1 MTVTSSAASPATRS
15 AIQITWVR
23 LEQYCAMTGETP
35 EAVRTR
41 RLKGIW
47 LDGKHTQVRDRRIWV
62 NLEAAQRWV
71 ETGR

>member
-1 MTVTSSAASPATRS
+1 
-15 AIQITWVR
+15 
-23 LEQYCAMTGETP
+23 MTGETP